1 MIKRFIVFLICIGI
15 AWTSKAQQTAEKA
28 NKSMIKSAEEKA
40 KEAARKAP
48 ISWYKIYTIEKD
60 TTLVD
65 TTLSLKRFYQFN
77 YLRKDRFGH
86 LQYPNE
92 GQTYN
97 RLDFGQERNSVF
109 PEMGYQGKHHAFLEA
124 EDIRYYHVPTPF
136 SDIYFKTVMEQGQ
149 SVDALITL
157 NTSKNFNISIAYK
170 GIRSLGKYTNQL
182 VSNGNLRL
190 TASYKLPSGRFALN
204 MHYVGQDFLNS
215 ENGGITTPSDFEN
228 GDAVYNNRARLQV
241 YLTDAQSILKSKRF
255 FFDHAFR
262 VNTKDAQNN
271 LYVIQRFNYE
281 HKYFEYNQPTLAT
294 TLVINQVSTTFNRF
308 GDAQVTA
315 SINDQATYD
324 KLYNRAGIQYENKSL
339 GTVRFFIE
347 NYNYSFGYDNSR
359 SINSLVIPKR
369 IEATINTLGGEYE
382 YRKGSWKGF
391 ANLTNAISKQSI
403 RNLEVKA
410 AYALN
415 DKNNF
420 VFQYQNQSKLPN
432 NNYILQQSSYNNYN
446 WNNSFKN
453 EKYNTLKAEANTQ
466 WVHAT
471 LQVATINDKLYFQ
484 DIQNV
489 PNQQLVTPH
498 QFSGTINYLSLKV
511 DRDFKF
517 KKLGFD
523 LTVLYQKVDQ
533 KQLILNVPE
542 LTARSSVY
550 YHSYWFNKAMYVQT
564 GLTANYFTKYYANDY
579 NPVLGEFFVQTQKEI
594 GNFPVVD
601 VFFNARVRQ
610 TRIFFIA
617 EHVNSLVSKNN
628 FYAAPSMPYRDFIIR
643 FGFVWNFFQ

>member
-1 MIKRFIVFLICIGI
+1 MIKRFIRILICIGI

-77 YLRKDRFGH
+77 YLRKDRFGQ

-97 RLDFGQERNSVF
+97 RLDFGQERNSIF
-109 PEMGYQGKHHAFLEA
+109 PEMGYQGKHYAFLEA
-124 EDIRYYHVPTPF
+124 EDIRYFHVPTPF

-190 TASYKLPSGRFALN
+190 TASYKLPAGRYALN
-204 MHYVGQDFLNS
+204 MHYVGQDFLNY
-215 ENGGITTPSDFEN
+215 ENGGITTTSDFEN
-228 GDAVYNNRARLQV
+228 GDAIYNNRARLQV

-262 VNTKDAQNN
+262 VNPKDAQNN

-281 HKYFEYNQPTLAT
+281 YKYFEYNQATLGT
-294 TLVINQVSTTFNRF
+294 TLVLNEVSTTFNRF

-339 GTVRFFIE
+339 GTVRFFVE

-359 SINSLVIPKR
+359 TINSLVIPKR
-369 IEATINTLGGEYE
+369 IEATINTLSGEYE

-391 ANLTNAISKQSI
+391 VNLTNAISKQSI

-523 LTVLYQKVDQ
+523 LTALYQKVDQ

-628 FYAAPSMPYRDFIIR
+628 FYASPSMPYRDFIIR